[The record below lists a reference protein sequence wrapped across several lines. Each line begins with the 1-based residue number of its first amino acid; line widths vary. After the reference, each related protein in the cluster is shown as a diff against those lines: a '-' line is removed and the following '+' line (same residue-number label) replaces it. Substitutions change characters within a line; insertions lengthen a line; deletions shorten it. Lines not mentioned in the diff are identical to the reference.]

1 MTTIN
6 EKIIYMFGPKGL
18 PGCVG
23 DKGSI
28 GKKGDV
34 GDRGLFGNIGTNGEK
49 GNKGEKGTVKGSK
62 GIKGNQGIKG
72 DRGVNAEYL
81 LLNNQNI
88 YTFCNEET
96 IYNETNKFNIR
107 SSDNIYILTINKSD
121 NSYYNNILRNINKN
135 ALIKF
140 EFYYN
145 NKSDIL
151 TKSGIIFKVIKN
163 NKKGKDVLI
172 IELLSDSEF
181 DFINDQK
188 YVITLDNNFIYPNNI
203 KGILINHENHNYTVL
218 GKLVSLE
225 MGITNNL
232 IFNYCNSDTTDSV
245 SISSTFQ

>member
-1 MTTIN
+1 MIN
-6 EKIIYMFGPKGL
+6 EKIMYMFGPKGL
-18 PGCVG
+18 PGCIG
-23 DKGSI
+23 TKGSR

-34 GDRGLFGNIGTNGEK
+34 GDRGLFGNIGTTGDK

-62 GIKGNQGIKG
+62 GPKGPLGIKG
-72 DRGVNAEYL
+72 DIGINAEYL

-88 YTFCNEET
+88 YTFSNEET
-96 IYNETNKFNIR
+96 VYNETNNFNIR
-107 SSDNIYILTINKSD
+107 YSDSIYILTINKSN

-151 TKSGIIFKVIKN
+151 TKSGIIFKVKNIK
-163 NKKGKDVLI
+163 KKVKDALI

-188 YVITLDNNFIYPNNI
+188 YVITIDNDFIYPNNI

-218 GKLVSLE
+218 GKLVSLK
-225 MGITNNL
+225 MDIMNKL
-232 IFNYCNSDTTDSV
+232 VFNYCNSDTTDIV

>member
-1 MTTIN
+1 MIN
-6 EKIIYMFGPKGL
+6 EKIMYMFGPKGL
-18 PGCVG
+18 PGCIG
-23 DKGSI
+23 AKGSR

-34 GDRGLFGNIGTNGEK
+34 GDRGLFGNIGTTGDK

-62 GIKGNQGIKG
+62 GPKGPLGIKG
-72 DRGVNAEYL
+72 DIGINAEYL

-88 YTFCNEET
+88 YTFSNEET
-96 IYNETNKFNIR
+96 VYNETNNFNIR
-107 SSDNIYILTINKSD
+107 YSDSIYILTINKSN

-151 TKSGIIFKVIKN
+151 NKSGIIFKVKNIK
-163 NKKGKDVLI
+163 KKVKDALI

-188 YVITLDNNFIYPNNI
+188 YVITIDNDFIYPNNI

-218 GKLVSLE
+218 GKLVSLK
-225 MGITNNL
+225 MDIMNKL
-232 IFNYCNSDTTDSV
+232 VFNYCNSDTTDIV

>member
-1 MTTIN
+1 MIN
-6 EKIIYMFGPKGL
+6 EKIMYMFGPKGL
-18 PGCVG
+18 PGCIG
-23 DKGSI
+23 AKGSR

-34 GDRGLFGNIGTNGEK
+34 GDRGLFGNIGTTGDK

-62 GIKGNQGIKG
+62 GPKGPLGIKG
-72 DRGVNAEYL
+72 DIGINAEYL

-88 YTFCNEET
+88 YTFSNEET
-96 IYNETNKFNIR
+96 VYNETNNFNIR
-107 SSDNIYILTINKSD
+107 YSDSIYILTINKSN

-151 TKSGIIFKVIKN
+151 TKSGIIFKV
-163 NKKGKDVLI
+163 KKKKKKVKDALI

-188 YVITLDNNFIYPNNI
+188 YVITIDNDFIYPNNI

-218 GKLVSLE
+218 GKLVSLK
-225 MGITNNL
+225 MDIMNKL
-232 IFNYCNSDTTDSV
+232 VFNYCNSDTTDIV

>member
-1 MTTIN
+1 MIN
-6 EKIIYMFGPKGL
+6 EKIMYMFGPKGL
-18 PGCVG
+18 PGCIG
-23 DKGSI
+23 AKGSR

-34 GDRGLFGNIGTNGEK
+34 GDRGLFGNIGTTGDK

-62 GIKGNQGIKG
+62 GPKGPQGIKG
-72 DRGVNAEYL
+72 DIGINAEYL

-88 YTFCNEET
+88 YTFSNEET
-96 IYNETNKFNIR
+96 VYNETNNFNIR
-107 SSDNIYILTINKSD
+107 YSDSIYILTINKSN

-151 TKSGIIFKVIKN
+151 TKSGIIFKVKNIK
-163 NKKGKDVLI
+163 KKVKDALI

-188 YVITLDNNFIYPNNI
+188 YVITIDNDFIYPNNI

-218 GKLVSLE
+218 GKLVSLK
-225 MGITNNL
+225 MDIMNKL
-232 IFNYCNSDTTDSV
+232 VFNYCNSDTTDIV